1 MNTEYAIGNIRIHFE
16 SRARRRCFVV
26 LCFVALAALDLACC
40 LLNPKL
46 NPSVSQMAATGAIAA
61 TSTWIICGCAILW
74 VALWIVLTG
83 LAGNVRARRDERET
97 RRLEQ
102 AFTRAYPILGYSI
115 VALFWV
121 VCLSWPSPITPL
133 SSAALREFLV
143 PLPFI
148 LMMATLFLYVTLP
161 PAILL
166 WTEPDMETE
175 PEAS

>member
-1 MNTEYAIGNIRIHFE
+1 MNTEYAIGNIRIRFE
-16 SRARRRCFVV
+16 SQARRRWFVA

-46 NPSVSQMAATGAIAA
+46 NPNVSRMAATGAIAA
-61 TSTWIICGCAILW
+61 ASTWIICGCAILW

-102 AFTRAYPILGYSI
+102 AFSRAYPILGYSI
-115 VALFWV
+115 VALFWA
-121 VCLSWPSPITPL
+121 VCFSGPNSITPL
-133 SSAALREFLV
+133 SSAALREFLA

-148 LMMATLFLYVTLP
+148 LLMATLFLYVTLP

>member
-1 MNTEYAIGNIRIHFE
+1 MNTEYAIGKIRIRFE
-16 SRARRRCFVV
+16 SRARRRWFVA

-40 LLNPKL
+40 LFNPKL
-46 NPSVSQMAATGAIAA
+46 NPGINRMAATGTIAA
-61 TSTWIICGCAILW
+61 TGTWIICGCAILW

-83 LAGNVRARRDERET
+83 LAGNVRARRDEREI

-133 SSAALREFLV
+133 TSAALREVLV

-148 LMMATLFLYVTLP
+148 LLMATLFLYVTLP

-166 WTEPDMETE
+166 WTEPDMEDPQT
-175 PEAS
+175 AS